1 MKGASPRTRW
11 EEETRKTHEVSA
23 SGTSSLVDDASWAQP
38 PTYPDVKHRADG
50 LVVAGLQGH
59 VALVAQ
65 LSDVLPLPEDP
76 VTPGGSATLLAE
88 TQSPR

>member
-1 MKGASPRTRW
+1 M
-11 EEETRKTHEVSA
+11 
-23 SGTSSLVDDASWAQP
+23 ASWAQP
-38 PTYPDVKHRADG
+38 PTYPDVKQRADG
-50 LVVAGLQGH
+50 LVVAGPQRH

-76 VTPGGSATLLAE
+76 VTPGGRTALLAE